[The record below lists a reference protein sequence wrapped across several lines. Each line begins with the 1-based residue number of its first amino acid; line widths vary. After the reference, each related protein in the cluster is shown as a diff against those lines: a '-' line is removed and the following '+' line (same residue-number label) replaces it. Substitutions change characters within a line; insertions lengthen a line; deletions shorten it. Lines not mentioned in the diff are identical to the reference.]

1 MAHRARP
8 NPEGDPLFVF
18 DRILRVLLTVLLIAG
33 LFMTAQNAYFL
44 RLAKNEYG
52 LFCTLLSIAVLLTRL
67 RHTLRDLAILLLSTV
82 ALLVI
87 ASRPDH
93 FRAGVPLI
101 LSILGLASLAVL
113 GVRLFWCRDA
123 SRAML
128 FWGFAASF
136 ALVSSGW
143 VLPGLLAWG
152 ARANP
157 KSFDLYLLSFDA
169 SLRFQPSFALGA
181 AFLRWPLF
189 GKVSTAFYMGILCL
203 CTLVFADHLHR
214 SVKKAVAIFSAFF
227 CSSFIGLLFFN
238 LFPARGPFY
247 LFQADFP
254 RRPLPLDLVRHL
266 HLEPLNVPGYAN
278 AMPSL
283 HMTWALLGFWYSRNG
298 PLWVRLV
305 ASAFLA
311 FTIFSTLGTGEHY
324 LADLVVALPFALMMY
339 ALCASSAGWTS
350 LWRIRSIVF
359 GAAATIL
366 WMTLLRFQTGYFWV
380 TPLTPW
386 ALIVATIAVTSFLEK
401 RLAETMQAGEAS
413 YADAGRNLEPVASP
427 VAALASDAPRV
438 EFHG

>member
-1 MAHRARP
+1 MQDHSRRR
-8 NPEGDPLFVF
+8 DPLFVF

-33 LFMTAQNAYFL
+33 LFLTMRNAYFL
-44 RLAKNEYG
+44 HLAKTEYG
-52 LFCTLLSIAVLLTRL
+52 LFCTLLSVAVLLTRL
-67 RHTLRDLAILLLSTV
+67 RHTLRDLAILLLSTL

-101 LSILGLASLAVL
+101 LSILGLASLAIL
-113 GVRLFWCRDA
+113 GVRLFWCRNA

-189 GKVSTAFYMGILCL
+189 GKVSYAFYMGILCL
-203 CTLVFADHLHR
+203 CTLVFAEYLQRD
-214 SVKKAVAIFSAFF
+214 VKKAVAIFSAFF
-227 CSSFIGLLFFN
+227 SSSFIGILAFN

-247 LFQADFP
+247 LFPANFP
-254 RRPLPLDLVRHL
+254 TRPLPLDVIRHL
-266 HLEPLNVPGYAN
+266 RLEPLVVPGYAN

-283 HMTWALLGFWYSRNG
+283 HMTWAVLGFWYSRNA

-305 ASAFLA
+305 ASAFLL

-324 LADLVVALPFALMMY
+324 LADLVVAFPFALMMH
-339 ALCASSAGWTS
+339 ALCAFSAGWTS
-350 LWRIRSIVF
+350 LWRIRSAVF
-359 GAAATIL
+359 GAATAIL
-366 WMTLLRFQTGYFWV
+366 WMTLLRFQPGYFWV

-386 ALIVATIAVTSFLEK
+386 ALIVATVTATLFLEK
-401 RLAETMQAGEAS
+401 RLAETMQPREPS
-413 YADAGRNLEPVASP
+413 YSGARRDLEP
-427 VAALASDAPRV
+427 AAPLASDVTEV